1 MLKIKDYV
9 RAKSLEE
16 AYQLYQKKSSV
27 VLGGMLWLKLQSRP
41 VDTAIDLS
49 GLGLDTIEETDSQFR
64 IGAMVSLR
72 TLETH
77 PGLNAYTNGAMAA
90 CVSPIIGV
98 QFRNLATIGG
108 SVAGK
113 FGFSDPVTL
122 LVALGA
128 QVELYHRGIVSV
140 EEFLSL
146 PTERDILVRIILPKL
161 AERTVYLSQ
170 RNTATDF
177 PVLTCALCRR
187 TDGIVCVLGSR
198 PGKALLFRDETGI
211 LSGGITKESA
221 AAFAEKLAEEATF
234 GANQRGSADYRKK
247 LCLALVRRGL
257 LSMKED

>member
-1 MLKIKDYV
+1 MLKIKEYV
-9 RAKSLEE
+9 RAESLEE

-41 VDTAIDLS
+41 VGAAIDLS
-49 GLGLDTIEETDSQFR
+49 GLGLDAIEETDTEFR

-72 TLETH
+72 ALETH

-128 QVELYHRGIVSV
+128 QVELYHRGVLSL
-140 EEFLSL
+140 EEFLAL
-146 PTERDILVRIILPKL
+146 PTERDILVRVI
-161 AERTVYLSQ
+161 RM
-170 RNTATDF
+170 
-177 PVLTCALCRR
+177 
-187 TDGIVCVLGSR
+187 
-198 PGKALLFRDETGI
+198 
-211 LSGGITKESA
+211 ITR
-221 AAFAEKLAEEATF
+221 F
-234 GANQRGSADYRKK
+234 
-247 LCLALVRRGL
+247 
-257 LSMKED
+257 SM

>member
-1 MLKIKDYV
+1 MLKIKEYV
-9 RAKSLEE
+9 RAESLEE

-41 VDTAIDLS
+41 VGAAIDLS
-49 GLGLDTIEETDSQFR
+49 GLGLDTIEETDTEFR

-72 TLETH
+72 VLETH
-77 PGLNAYTNGAMAA
+77 PSLNAYTNGAMAA

-128 QVELYHRGIVSV
+128 QVELYHRGIVSL

-146 PTERDILVRIILPKL
+146 PTERDILVRVILPKT
-161 AERTVYLSQ
+161 AEKTLYLCQ
-170 RNTATDF
+170 RNTSTDF

-187 TDGIVCVLGSR
+187 ADGLVCVLGSR
-198 PGKALLFRDETGI
+198 PGKAMLFRDDTGL
-211 LSGGITKESA
+211 LSGGITEESA
-221 AAFAEKLAEEATF
+221 AAFAQRLSEEAAF
-234 GANQRGSADYRKK
+234 GTNQRGSADYRKK

-257 LSMKED
+257 LTMKEG